1 MGKDGQPRH
10 RQAVRA
16 LLRRKAQRQPAE
28 RLLIVCE
35 GSKTEPLYLGEIRQQ
50 LRLPSANVQV
60 QPAGYGTEPLRIVEY
75 AERLFTAGQ
84 RALGIHARSF
94 DRVVVVFDRDEHRTY
109 HGALQRVAA
118 LNGRLENDER
128 VKVPF
133 EAVVSVPCFELWL
146 LLHFEDVLAPLHRDE
161 ALARLRTHVAGYA
174 KGQGARW
181 AVTRERLD
189 VATGRAQA
197 LAAAGHRAEGGTQP
211 YTNMHEL
218 VHRLLHLKDRAA

>member
-1 MGKDGQPRH
+1 MGKGGQPKH
-10 RQAVRA
+10 RQAARE
-16 LLRRKAQRQPAE
+16 LLRRKAQRQPAD

-60 QPAGYGTEPLRIVEY
+60 QPAAYGTEPLRIVEY
-75 AERLFTAGQ
+75 AERLFTDGQ
-84 RALGIHARSF
+84 RGLGIHARSF
-94 DRVVVVFDRDEHRTY
+94 DRVVVVFDRDEHHTY
-109 HGALQRVAA
+109 HAALLRVAA

-146 LLHFEDVLAPLHRDE
+146 VLHFEDVFAPLHRDE
-161 ALARLRTHVAGYA
+161 ALVRLRAHVAGYA
-174 KGQGARW
+174 EGQGSHW

-189 VATGRAQA
+189 VATARANA
-197 LAAAGHRAEGGTQP
+197 LVAAGHTANDGTQP
-211 YTNMHEL
+211 CTNMHEL

>member
-1 MGKDGQPRH
+1 MGQDGQPKH
-10 RQAVRA
+10 RQAARE

-60 QPAGYGTEPLRIVEY
+60 QPAAYGTEPLRIVEY
-75 AERLFTAGQ
+75 AERLFTEGQ

-94 DRVVVVFDRDEHRTY
+94 DRVVVVFDRDEHHTY
-109 HGALQRVAA
+109 HAALQRVAA

-146 LLHFEDVLAPLHRDE
+146 LLHFEDVSAPLHRDD
-161 ALARLRTHVAGYA
+161 AVARLRGHVGGYA
-174 KGQGARW
+174 KGQGSHW
-181 AVTRERLD
+181 AVTHDHLEA
-189 VATGRAQA
+189 ATARANA
-197 LAAAGHRAEGGTQP
+197 LVAAGHTAEDGAQP
-211 YTNMHEL
+211 YTNMHL
-218 VHRLLHLKDRAA
+218 CGMGRRSCLT

>member
-1 MGKDGQPRH
+1 MGKDGQPKH
-10 RQAVRA
+10 RQAARE

-35 GSKTEPLYLGEIRQQ
+35 GSKTEPLCLDEIRQQ

-60 QPAGYGTEPLRIVEY
+60 QPAAYGTEPLRIVEY
-75 AERLFTAGQ
+75 AERLFTEGQ

-94 DRVVVVFDRDEHRTY
+94 DRVVVVFDRDEHHTY
-109 HGALQRVAA
+109 HAALQRVAA

-146 LLHFEDVLAPLHRDE
+146 LLHFEDVFAPLHRDE
-161 ALARLRTHVAGYA
+161 AIAQLRGYLAGYA
-174 KGQGARW
+174 KEQGSHW
-181 AVTRERLD
+181 AATRDRLD
-189 VATGRAQA
+189 VATARANA
-197 LAAAGHRAEGGTQP
+197 LVAAGHTAEDGTQP

-218 VHRLLHLKDRAA
+218 VHRLLRLKDQAA